1 MDELRTVQ
9 KVDRTVSGIN
19 MLSDDPNRSRNR
31 LFIGSNPWYRHY
43 VVSRSVLVDTAGVN
57 RFRYFHRKCALCGKP
72 ISGRPAEYPYYRIFD
87 QKVAYLCDICDELK
101 NITLKA

>member
-1 MDELRTVQ
+1 MNELMTVQ

-19 MLSDDPNRSRNR
+19 MLSDEANRSKNR

-43 VVSRSVLVDTAGVN
+43 VVPRSALVDITGMN
-57 RFRYFHRKCALCGKP
+57 RFHYFHRTCALCGKP
-72 ISGRPAEYPYYRIFD
+72 ILGRPAEYPYYRIFD

>member
-1 MDELRTVQ
+1 MDELRTAQV
-9 KVDRTVSGIN
+9 VDRTVTGIN
-19 MLSDDPNRSRNR
+19 MLSDNPNGSRNR

-43 VVSRSVLVDTAGVN
+43 VVSRSALVDITGMN
-57 RFRYFHRKCALCGKP
+57 RFCYFRRKCALCGKT

-87 QKVAYLCDICDELK
+87 QKVAYLCDSCDELK